1 MIITSIVLL
10 IIPTIAYLFRSK
22 ITSFFR
28 KPIESV
34 KFTQLTDGGN
44 LSNAALSPDG
54 NFAALVRGNDVF
66 LKDVASGKDIKLEI
80 PNVDS
85 FGTLQFSPD
94 GNFLYFRG
102 KKIFNTF
109 AKIFKV
115 SRFGGEKELIADK
128 TWASFSLSPDGK
140 KLAYFK
146 FISEQQNGMKLVVLN
161 LENKEEKEFTALEP
175 PTALCVNCPPSFRR
189 GRTETDLYN
198 SRWQNI

>member
-1 MIITSIVLL
+1 ML